1 MFKKLK
7 RLKEHMSKFFTPGSV
22 EKTADNSTY
31 SLNNEELHE
40 REIRT
45 DEKIKRTPVEG
56 TPFYITE
63 ADGKTF
69 ISIGLYK
76 VSEAQTYEKCLQQIS
91 DRDWTLILNVARLLA
106 MAEIRIDQ
114 ETKKAE
120 QEQAKKMAMSPN
132 STKYH

>member
-7 RLKEHMSKFFTPGSV
+7 RLTAAISKFFTRGNAV
-22 EKTADNSTY
+22 KTADNSTY
-31 SLNNEELHE
+31 SLNDEELHE

-45 DEKIKRTPVEG
+45 DQDIKRTPVQG
-56 TPFYITE
+56 TPFTITE
-63 ADGKTF
+63 VENKTF

-76 VSEAQTYEKCLQQIS
+76 VSESQSYEKCLQQIN
-91 DRDWTLILNVARLLA
+91 DRDWTLILNIARLLA

-120 QEQAKKMAMSPN
+120 REQAKKMAMSPN
-132 STKYH
+132 SKKYH